1 MLSRRSFIG
10 SLCTLLFAG
19 VPLFATNVNGIEYIS
34 IAQIARLTGL
44 KYRTLERGRK
54 MSLFGRT
61 SSISFEIHSRVAKLN
76 GYYVNL
82 GHPVAVSRGMLM
94 ISKRDLNKTLYPI
107 LFPRLLKNPR
117 RPFHIVIDAGHGGK
131 DTGAQNKRLKID
143 EKAVNLSVAIR
154 LGKELTKMGYRVSYT
169 RTNDVAIDLE
179 HRPIIANRRNADLFV
194 SIHANATRNTSVS
207 GVETY
212 ALTPEWLPSS
222 SSAKL
227 TKADTVKYPGNNVDG
242 WSQLLSFNIQRSLV
256 NSLRAHDRGARRARF
271 AVLRTTNMPA
281 CLVEV
286 GFISNNTE
294 CSKLAN
300 ASYRQQIAN
309 AIALGISN
317 YASIV
322 RRYKK

>member
-143 EKAVNLSVAIR
+143 EKAVNLSV
-154 LGKELTKMGYRVSYT
+154 
-169 RTNDVAIDLE
+169 D
-179 HRPIIANRRNADLFV
+179 
-194 SIHANATRNTSVS
+194 
-207 GVETY
+207 
-212 ALTPEWLPSS
+212 
-222 SSAKL
+222 
-227 TKADTVKYPGNNVDG
+227 
-242 WSQLLSFNIQRSLV
+242 SF
-256 NSLRAHDRGARRARF
+256 G
-271 AVLRTTNMPA
+271 
-281 CLVEV
+281 
-286 GFISNNTE
+286 
-294 CSKLAN
+294 
-300 ASYRQQIAN
+300 
-309 AIALGISN
+309 
-317 YASIV
+317 
-322 RRYKK
+322 